1 MDTFGKALKASLV
14 SAGDE
19 GQGNQRY
26 RVGLHSSDCFPT
38 DPRCKTSQG
47 DLIFPAYI
55 CLKAATGWLLLYK
68 AAAVKLR
75 RRLTAF
81 SAKYK

>member
-1 MDTFGKALKASLV
+1 MR
-14 SAGDE
+14 DE
-19 GQGNQRY
+19 ETNAI
-26 RVGLHSSDCFPT
+26 GLACIPLATSPT
-38 DPRCKTSQG
+38 DPCRKTSQG

-55 CLKAATGWLLLYK
+55 CLKAATGWLLLCK

-75 RRLTAF
+75 MRLTAF